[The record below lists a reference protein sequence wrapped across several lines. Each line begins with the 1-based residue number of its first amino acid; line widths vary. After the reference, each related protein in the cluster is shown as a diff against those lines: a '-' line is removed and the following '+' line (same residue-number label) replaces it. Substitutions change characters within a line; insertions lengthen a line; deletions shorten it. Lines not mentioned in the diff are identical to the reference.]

1 MNTALTALAGV
12 ILGALLQSFLQ
23 LRKDRIT
30 QKQTLKIK
38 AYTDYMQ
45 AAAALS
51 SKDITKHPEARTLLT
66 DARLRILLYGSSKV
80 IANMATF
87 DRAGADLTTQEG
99 MKAFIP
105 VIYSMR
111 EGDGKQI
118 KQDDVT
124 RVLFGRDTLT

>member
-1 MNTALTALAGV
+1 MNTVLIALGSVVLGGV
-12 ILGALLQSFLQ
+12 LTYILQ

-51 SKDITKHPEARTLLT
+51 SKDVAKHQEARTLLT
-66 DARLRILLYGSSKV
+66 DARLRILLYGSSEV